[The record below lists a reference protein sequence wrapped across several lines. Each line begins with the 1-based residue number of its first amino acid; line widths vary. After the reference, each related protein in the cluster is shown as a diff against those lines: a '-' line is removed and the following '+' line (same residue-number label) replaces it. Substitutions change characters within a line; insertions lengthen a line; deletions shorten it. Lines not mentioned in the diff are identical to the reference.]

1 MRSYDRIVF
10 YSLIYRTLTVQK
22 THTFIARE
30 GRPYILLSLCIAGL
44 AWFYI
49 GLVPSLPLWSLP
61 FILAFLFRDSVRDIP
76 SEPLAIVSPV
86 DGDVIEVVAV
96 RDGFL
101 DRDAIKIV
109 LSMRLMDMYSIRS
122 PIEGKVMNQWLVD
135 THFAV
140 SDAPR
145 FAQWIQT
152 DEKDDLLMA
161 IYTRVLPRRPR
172 CYVQSGERV
181 GQGQRCGFM
190 SFGARL
196 EVYVP
201 TDGRVEVKAG
211 QRVRAGESVI
221 AHFIHRS

>member
-1 MRSYDRIVF
+1 M
-10 YSLIYRTLTVQK
+10 QK
-22 THTFIARE
+22 KHTFIARE

-44 AWFYI
+44 VWFYI
-49 GLVPSLPLWSLP
+49 GLTESLPLWSLP
-61 FILAFLFRDSVRDIP
+61 LLLVFLFRDPVRTIP
-76 SEPLAIVSPV
+76 AEPLAVLSPV
-86 DGDVIEVVAV
+86 DGEVLGVEAV

-109 LSMRLMDMYSIRS
+109 LSMGLMDMYSIRS
-122 PIEGKVMNQWLVD
+122 PVEGKVMNQWLVD
-135 THFAV
+135 GHFAV

-152 DEKDDLLMA
+152 DENDDLLMA
-161 IYTRVLPRRPR
+161 IYTGVLSRRPR

-201 TDGRVEVKAG
+201 SDGRVEVKAG
-211 QRVRAGESVI
+211 QRVRAGETVL

>member
-1 MRSYDRIVF
+1 M
-10 YSLIYRTLTVQK
+10 QK
-22 THTFIARE
+22 KHTFISRE
-30 GRPYILLSLCIAGL
+30 GRPYILITVCAAVLV
-44 AWFYI
+44 WFYM
-49 GLVPSLPLWSLP
+49 GFVASLPLWPLP
-61 FILAFLFRDSVRDIP
+61 FILGFLFRDPIRSIP
-76 SEPLAIVSPV
+76 AEPLAVISPV
-86 DGDVIEVVAV
+86 DGEVLEVSET

-109 LSMRLMDMYSIRS
+109 LSMGLMDMYSIRS
-122 PIEGKVMNQWLVD
+122 PIEGKVMNQWVVD
-135 THFAV
+135 SHFAV
-140 SDAPR
+140 SDSPR

-152 DEKDDLLMA
+152 DEEDDLLMA

-201 TDGRVEVKAG
+201 TDSRIELKAG
-211 QRVRAGESVI
+211 DRVRAGESVI

>member
-1 MRSYDRIVF
+1 ME
-10 YSLIYRTLTVQK
+10 K
-22 THTFIARE
+22 KHTFIARE
-30 GRPYILLSLCIAGL
+30 GRPYILLSLCMVGL
-44 AWFYI
+44 VWFYQ
-49 GLVPSLPLWSLP
+49 GFLTSLLLWPLP
-61 FILAFLFRDSVRDIP
+61 FLLIFLFRDPVRSIP
-76 SEPLAIVSPV
+76 AEPLAVVSPA
-86 DGDVIEVVAV
+86 DGEVLEVEQV

-109 LSMRLMDMYSIRS
+109 LSIGLMDMYSIRS
-122 PIEGKVMNQWLVD
+122 PIEGKVMNQWVVD

-152 DEKDDLLMA
+152 DENDDLLMA
-161 IYTRVLPRRPR
+161 IYTRVVPRRPR

-201 TDGRVEVKAG
+201 ADGRVEVKVG
-211 QRVRAGESVI
+211 ERVRAGESVI